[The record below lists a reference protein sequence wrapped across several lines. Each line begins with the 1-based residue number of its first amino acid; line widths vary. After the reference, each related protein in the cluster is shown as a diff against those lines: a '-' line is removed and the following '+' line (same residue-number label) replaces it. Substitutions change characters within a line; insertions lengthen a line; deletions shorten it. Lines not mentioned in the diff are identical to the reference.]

1 MSDFPSLLRQTL
13 RSLSRAPGYW
23 VAACLTL
30 AVGLAAALGA
40 FAPAWELLGVPF
52 DFRAPSQIVCLSGE
66 GAERAEFQRPL
77 SAPDFWDL
85 QKELKSVQGLAA
97 CRDESPLM
105 DSQDGPEQVRT
116 ARVSP
121 GYFQVMGLP
130 LLFGRDFEPQES
142 QSRGARVL
150 ILRHGFWVR
159 HFGSDPQILGKTL
172 NLDGRPH
179 QIVGILAPQ
188 RRLPFFLDDAIAFQ
202 PLAFGALGDGSPRR
216 DDPCCWVFGRL
227 AAGASVDQL
236 QAELDRLLPHLGPP
250 RSAGDRSWG
259 IKARGFL
266 AYWRARVAPELA
278 LTTASGL
285 LILLLACANVAH
297 LMLAR
302 SLGRT
307 REWGLRA
314 ALGAGH
320 YGMRGPILME
330 AALLTGLSTLLA
342 WPLIKVLQ
350 VLEVLPT
357 ELSMGRALVPL
368 TVALVISMLVISL
381 LPIRWASRLNLNEA
395 LREGGAASAS
405 RGSARLRGT
414 LAILQL
420 ALAFALLVGAGLSL
434 RALER
439 LQGVDLGYSLKDLKV
454 AVLRLDMRPNEDFR
468 SRSAAFQRHIDQA
481 LRQVPGIQATAM
493 ANTRPLVDQGHE
505 GSVWV
510 DGRHELIQAG
520 QHAVSPNYFKA
531 LQIPFLAG
539 RNLEEGEATACLV
552 SAQFAR
558 KCWGE
563 ASPLGRQVREGS
575 ATGTPLTVVGMVGD
589 ARMSRMSREA
599 APAIYTSLACWG
611 SSYVTVYLRS
621 TAPAAAL
628 RRAVQ
633 EASRHADGGAR
644 LLKFQSLEALAT
656 RELEEPRALR
666 RQTLGAGI
674 LAAFLAGIGLMG
686 TLAQA
691 AARQKREWGI
701 RMALGASPRSLFG
714 LVARRVLALLAAGL
728 SLGAGFAW
736 ILGRLLQHQFQG
748 ISPTDPGLMG
758 FALVSLGLTCLLA
771 GLGPALRAARIN
783 PAETLRSE

>member
-1 MSDFPSLLRQTL
+1 MSDFLSLLRQTL

-23 VAACLTL
+23 MAACLTL

-52 DFRAPSQIVCLSGE
+52 DFREPSRVVCLSGE

-85 QKELKSVQGLAA
+85 QRELKSVQGLAA

-105 DSQDGPEQVRT
+105 DSQDGPEQART

-121 GYFQVMGLP
+121 GFFQVMGLP
-130 LLFGRDFEPQES
+130 LLFGRDFGPQES
-142 QSRGARVL
+142 QGSGARVL
-150 ILRHGFWVR
+150 ILRYGFWVR

-172 NLDGRPH
+172 NLDGQPH
-179 QIVGILAPQ
+179 QIVGVLAPQ
-188 RRLPFFLDDAIAFQ
+188 RRLPFFLGDAIAFQ
-202 PLAFGALGDGSPRR
+202 PLAFGALGNGVLRR

-227 AAGASVDQL
+227 AAGATVSQL
-236 QAELDRLLPHLGPP
+236 QTEVDRLLPRLGPP
-250 RSAGDRSWG
+250 RGAGDRSWG

-320 YGMRGPILME
+320 RGMRGPILME
-330 AALLTGLSTLLA
+330 AALLTGLSTLLT
-342 WPLIKVLQ
+342 WPLAKGLQ
-350 VLEVLPT
+350 VLEVLPAR
-357 ELSMGRALVPL
+357 LSLGVTLVPL
-368 TVALVISMLVISL
+368 AVALVISLLVISL
-381 LPIRWASRLNLNEA
+381 LPLRWASRLNLNEA

-414 LAILQL
+414 LAVFQL

-454 AVLRLDMRPNEDFR
+454 AVLRLDMRPNEDFL
-468 SRSAAFQRHIDQA
+468 SRSAAFQRHVDQA
-481 LRQVPGIQATAM
+481 LSQVPGIQATAM

-505 GSVWV
+505 GSVWPE
-510 DGRHELIQAG
+510 GHQGFIQAG
-520 QHAVSPNYFKA
+520 QHAVSPTYFKA
-531 LQIPFLAG
+531 LQIPLLAG
-539 RNLEEGEATACLV
+539 RNLEEGEARACLV

-575 ATGTPLTVVGMVGD
+575 ATGTPLTIVGVVGD
-589 ARMSRMSREA
+589 ARMGRMAREA

-611 SSYVTVYLRS
+611 SAYVTVYLRS
-621 TAPAAAL
+621 AVPAEAL
-628 RRAVQ
+628 RRAIQ
-633 EASRHADGGAR
+633 EASRQADGGAR
-644 LLKFQSLEALAT
+644 LLNFQSLEALAA

-701 RMALGASPRSLFG
+701 RMALGASPQNLFG
-714 LVARRVLALLAAGL
+714 LVFRRVLGLLAAGL
-728 SLGAGFAW
+728 TLGAGLAW
-736 ILGRLLQHQFQG
+736 VLSRLLQHQFQG
-748 ISPTDPGLMG
+748 VSPADPGLLA

-771 GLGPALRAARIN
+771 GLGPALRAARID
-783 PAETLRSE
+783 PAETLRGE

>member
-1 MSDFPSLLRQTL
+1 MSDLLSLLRQTL

-23 VAACLTL
+23 MAACLTL

-52 DFRAPSQIVCLSGE
+52 DFREPSRVVCLSGE

-85 QKELKSVQGLAA
+85 QRELKSVQGLAA
-97 CRDESPLM
+97 CRDDSPLM
-105 DSQDGPEQVRT
+105 DSQDGPEQART

-121 GYFQVMGLP
+121 GFFQVMGLP
-130 LLFGRDFEPQES
+130 LLFGRDFDPQES
-142 QSRGARVL
+142 QGSGARVL
-150 ILRHGFWVR
+150 ILRHEFWVR
-159 HFGSDPQILGKTL
+159 HFGGDPQILGKTL
-172 NLDGRPH
+172 NLDGKPH
-179 QIVGILAPQ
+179 QIVGVLAPQ
-188 RRLPFFLDDAIAFQ
+188 RRLPFFLGDAIAFQ
-202 PLAFGALGDGSPRR
+202 PLAFGALGAGILRR

-227 AAGASVDQL
+227 AAGATVNQL
-236 QAELDRLLPHLGPP
+236 QTEVDRLLPRLGPP
-250 RSAGDRSWG
+250 RGPGDRSWG

-320 YGMRGPILME
+320 RGMQGPILME
-330 AALLTGLSTLLA
+330 AALLTGLSTLLT
-342 WPLIKVLQ
+342 WPLVKGLQ
-350 VLEVLPT
+350 WLEVLPVR
-357 ELSMGRALVPL
+357 LSLGVTLVPL
-368 TVALVISMLVISL
+368 AAALVISLFVISL
-381 LPIRWASRLNLNEA
+381 LPLRWASRLNLNEA

-405 RGSARLRGT
+405 RGSAHLRGT
-414 LAILQL
+414 LAVFQL

-454 AVLRLDMRPNEDFR
+454 AVLRLDMRPDEDFL
-468 SRSAAFQRHIDQA
+468 SRSAAFQRHVDQA
-481 LRQVPGIQATAM
+481 LSQVPGIRATAM

-505 GSVWV
+505 GSVWPE
-510 DGRHELIQAG
+510 GHPGFIRAG

-531 LQIPFLAG
+531 LQIPLLAG
-539 RNLEEGEATACLV
+539 RNLEEGEARACLV
-552 SAQFAR
+552 SAQFAQ

-575 ATGTPLTVVGMVGD
+575 ADGTPLSVVGLVGD
-589 ARMSRMSREA
+589 ARMGRMAREA
-599 APAIYTSLACWG
+599 APAIYTSLARWG
-611 SSYVTVYLRS
+611 SAYVTVYLRS
-621 TAPAAAL
+621 AVPAESL

-633 EASRHADGGAR
+633 EASRQADGGAR
-644 LLKFQSLEALAT
+644 LLNFQSLEALAA
-656 RELEEPRALR
+656 RELEEPKALR
-666 RQTLGAGI
+666 RMTLGAGI

-701 RMALGASPRSLFG
+701 RLALGASPRTLFSLVF
-714 LVARRVLALLAAGL
+714 RRVLGL
-728 SLGAGFAW
+728 LGAGLTLGAGLAW
-736 ILGRLLQHQFQG
+736 ALGRLLQHQFQG
-748 ISPTDPGLMG
+748 VNPADPGLLA

-771 GLGPALRAARIN
+771 GLGPALRAARID
-783 PAETLRSE
+783 PAETLRGE